1 MVEHIEFIDNK
12 VKRSYRTMDS
22 IMFVLEEL
30 NNGLYVAELSTGEF
44 ISSNNLR
51 AVYNSCVRN
60 LKQDCH
66 LYHKYTLGSSAYSAK
81 IYCPSGFK
89 FEMTV
94 YDFAFYKGLAIERDN
109 KTYYC
114 AEKVL

>member
-1 MVEHIEFIDNK
+1 
-12 VKRSYRTMDS
+12 MDS
-22 IMFVLEEL
+22 IMYVLEEL
-30 NNGLYVAELSTGEF
+30 HNGLYVAELSTGEF

-51 AVYNSCVRN
+51 TVYNSCVRS
-60 LKQDCH
+60 LKEDCYF
-66 LYHKYTLGSSAYSAK
+66 YHKYSLGHSSYSAK
-81 IYCPSGFK
+81 IYCPSGAK
-89 FEMTV
+89 FEITV

>member
-1 MVEHIEFIDNK
+1 
-12 VKRSYRTMDS
+12 MDS
-22 IMFVLEEL
+22 IMYVLEEL
-30 NNGLYVAELSTGEF
+30 HNGLYVAELSTGEF

-51 AVYNSCVRN
+51 TVYDSVVRN
-60 LKQDCH
+60 LKEYCH
-66 LYHKYTLGSSAYSAK
+66 LYHKHTLGSSAYSAK

-114 AEKVL
+114 AKENKQ